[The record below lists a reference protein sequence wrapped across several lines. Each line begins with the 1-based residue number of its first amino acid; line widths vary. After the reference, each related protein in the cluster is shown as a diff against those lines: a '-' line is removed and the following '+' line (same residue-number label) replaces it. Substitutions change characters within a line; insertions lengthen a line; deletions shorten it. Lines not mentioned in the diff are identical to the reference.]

1 MFKTIKTLI
10 IIVQLDLH
18 QHPWVDSVQRKLF
31 PGDKNEAE
39 DKTSELTT
47 SPEAKLLK
55 QLKKLSEMKP
65 SIEGCLKNEMTGSVN
80 LLELFSS
87 SDSKSKDAWKK
98 AGRGLMLLKEG
109 LTILNEAENLLSSS

>member
-1 MFKTIKTLI
+1 M
-10 IIVQLDLH
+10 
-18 QHPWVDSVQRKLF
+18 
-31 PGDKNEAE
+31 
-39 DKTSELTT
+39 TT
-47 SPEAKLLK
+47 SPEAKLLE